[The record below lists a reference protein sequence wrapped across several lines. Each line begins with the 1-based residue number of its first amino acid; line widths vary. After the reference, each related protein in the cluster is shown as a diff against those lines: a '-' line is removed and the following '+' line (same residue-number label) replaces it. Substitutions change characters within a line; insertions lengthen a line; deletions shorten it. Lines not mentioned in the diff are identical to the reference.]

1 MNPLSDSDVSWSQ
14 IAQDCQKAANPAGAA
29 EAIAKMS
36 PEGQEHPS
44 VLSLRWELDAQ
55 AGNWESGL
63 ILSKQ
68 LCSVA
73 PENPQGWLCQACCL
87 NELNRHAEALDMLAA
102 VVDRFP
108 KIPMIAYNLA
118 CCACR
123 LERLE
128 EAGKWLNRAVVEG
141 HRLDIKLMA
150 LDDPDMLPLLDQVC
164 AL

>member
-1 MNPLSDSDVSWSQ
+1 MLDPDASLIQV
-14 IAQDCQKAANPAGAA
+14 AQDCLKAGNAVGAM
-29 EAIAKMS
+29 EAVGNMS
-36 PEGQEHPS
+36 PEGQAHPS
-44 VLSLRWELDAQ
+44 ALALRWELDAQ

-63 ILSKQ
+63 SISKQ
-68 LCSVA
+68 LCGLA

-87 NELNRHAEALDMLAA
+87 SELNRHAEALDMLAA

-118 CCACR
+118 CCACK
-123 LERLE
+123 LERLA
-128 EAGKWLNRAVVEG
+128 EAEKWLSRAVAEG